1 MASKEEIERRVQDE
15 AEEADDRYTKHKG
28 DVVRSFQAAVRPLVE
43 RVIELEG
50 KLNGSEYDRVTACE
64 AGAQL
69 TAKLAAA
76 DARGD
81 DLAAALHNMTRERD
95 ELGVAMVREGE
106 ERARLTDK
114 LKSAEQH
121 VIEQGR
127 TIEVL
132 NSDRSRILA
141 DLTEARASLRTA
153 HAELRTATREHDE
166 TTAALRAQIAA
177 LQGVIDG
184 HEQAIKDACSDV
196 RAKYSHE
203 VDRLLDRTA
212 ALETTVDVLAGR
224 LAARG
229 A

>member
-1 MASKEEIERRVQDE
+1 MASKEEIEKRVEQE
-15 AEEADDRYTKHKG
+15 GARVYGVFIERIQE
-28 DVVRSFQAAVRPLVE
+28 SAAQGITRGVRPLVE
-43 RVIELEG
+43 RVIELEEEAT
-50 KLNGSEYDRVTACE
+50 KHTA
-64 AGAQL
+64 L
-69 TAKLAAA
+69 TVKLA
-76 DARGD
+76 
-81 DLAAALHNMTRERD
+81 
-95 ELGVAMVREGE
+95 
-106 ERARLTDK
+106 
-114 LKSAEQH
+114 SAEEH

-166 TTAALRAQIAA
+166 TTAALRAQVAA

-184 HEQAIKDACSDV
+184 HEQAIKDACADV
-196 RAKYSHE
+196 RASLERSVNDARAEHHRA
-203 VDRLLDRTA
+203 VQRCDRLA
-212 ALETTVDVLAGR
+212 TTVDVLAGR

>member
-15 AEEADDRYTKHKG
+15 AEKARRREEDSTQADVG
-28 DVVRSFQAAVRPLVE
+28 MVRAVRPLVE
-43 RVIELEG
+43 RVIELE
-50 KLNGSEYDRVTACE
+50 EE
-64 AGAQL
+64 AGEL
-69 TAKLAAA
+69 
-76 DARGD
+76 
-81 DLAAALHNMTRERD
+81 RERLD
-95 ELGVAMVREGE
+95 QHAPKLVSAETRAHNAGCDAMEAQA

-141 DLTEARASLRTA
+141 DLTEARAGWRTA
-153 HAELRTATREHDE
+153 EREHDE
-166 TTAALRAQIAA
+166 TTAALRAQVAA
-177 LQGVIDG
+177 LSAVIDG
-184 HEQAIKDACSDV
+184 HEQAILDACADV
-196 RAKYSHE
+196 RASCQGAIADARAAHQRA
-203 VDRLLDRTA
+203 VRRCT

-224 LAARG
+224 LAASG